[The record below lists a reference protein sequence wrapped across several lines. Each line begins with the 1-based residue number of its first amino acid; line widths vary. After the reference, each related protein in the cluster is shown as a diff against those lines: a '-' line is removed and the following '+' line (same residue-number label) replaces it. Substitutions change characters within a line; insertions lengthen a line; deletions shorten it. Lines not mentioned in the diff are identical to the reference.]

1 MPKAVILSLQ
11 PPVYQL
17 KVVLEG
23 IEPGIWRR
31 FQVSSHI
38 KLTELHRV
46 LQIIMGWEDSHLHE
60 FRPGRISYSEPV
72 LGVPRRMPSMKKL
85 DLRGIASKEKDKFMY
100 IYDFGDGWE
109 HRLTV
114 EKIMD
119 SEPGKR
125 YPVCLAGERACPPED
140 CGGIPGY
147 EMLLSALLGPKNADE
162 RDLVEW
168 AGDHDPDYFDLKAI
182 NARLERMR

>member
-1 MPKAVILSLQ
+1 MAKGLILSLQ
-11 PPVYQL
+11 PPIYQL
-17 KVVLEG
+17 EVVLEG
-23 IEPGIWRR
+23 VKPAIWRR
-31 FQVSSHI
+31 FLVSSDI
-38 KLTELHRV
+38 KLTKLHRV
-46 LQIIMGWEDSHLHE
+46 LQIIMGWENSHLHE
-60 FRPGRISYSEPV
+60 FKPSRISYGEPV
-72 LGVPRRMPSMKKL
+72 LGVPRRMPGTKKP
-85 DLRGIASKEKDKFMY
+85 DLRALAPKEKDKFTY

-125 YPVCLAGERACPPED
+125 HPVCLAGERACPPED

-162 RDLVEW
+162 RDLVDW
-168 AGDHDPDYFDLKAI
+168 AGDYDPDYFDLNAI